1 MKKMFCGAAMGLL
14 LLTGCGE
21 NTNEPLAG
29 DIERVTIESN
39 ATTMY
44 ATAAIQMQAT
54 AGYSHGIPDRNVT
67 ENVRWRESNDTI
79 AYVDTVGRV
88 SGREFG
94 GNVTVFGSYN
104 RFGGS
109 VTLKV
114 IALSAAVIDANETNL
129 STEQTIVL
137 SATGTFED
145 GHTRDISD
153 AVFWQLGYVGDSNA
167 TLEQNGT
174 LYTGDAN
181 GTLDINISRYDVN
194 ASLQVFVAP

>member
-1 MKKMFCGAAMGLL
+1 MKQTCFGVAMGLFL
-14 LLTGCGE
+14 LAGCGE
-21 NTNEPLAG
+21 NTNDPLAG
-29 DIERVTIESN
+29 DIETVTIESN

-44 ATAAIQMQAT
+44 ATAEIQMHAT
-54 AGYSHGIPDRNVT
+54 AGYSHGISDRNVT
-67 ENVRWRESNDTI
+67 ENVRWQESNNTI
-79 AYVDTVGRV
+79 AFVNSVGRV

-94 GNVTVFGSYN
+94 GDVTISGSYN

-114 IALSAAVIDANETNL
+114 IALSAAVVNTDETNL
-129 STEQTIVL
+129 STEQTVLL
-137 SATGTFED
+137 SATGIFED
-145 GHTRDISD
+145 GHRRDITD
-153 AVFWQLGYVGDSNA
+153 AVFWQLGSVGDSNA

-194 ASLQVFVAP
+194 ASLQLLVRP